1 MSSRFERILL
11 VALVSGCGGG
21 SDQTSDLVFTS
32 PVSAPAPEPEPAPAP
47 EPEPAP
53 APEPAPEPEPAPA
66 PEPEPTPG
74 ATDCSGNYLINVIDA
89 TDEGDSQPAY
99 AALNSIDDNFSP
111 ESRWQSEGDAK
122 ALTLDLGSRHLV
134 KKIGIAWF
142 EGDQRIASFSV
153 LLSENGDAFQSSLA
167 DQTSSGKTDSFEHY
181 ELSSEI
187 ARYVRIEGYGNS
199 VSSQNAILE
208 ATVFGCTLDTETP
221 VTEASNVNPEDF
233 GLNPSIPPGS
243 NFELLSWK
251 LNTPGDED
259 GNGLSDTASEIDLD
273 NGFSDQYFYTGSDG
287 GMVFKS
293 TIAGATTSANSTYT
307 RSELREMLR
316 RGNTGVSTR
325 GVNRNNW
332 ILDYQPDPGVPVGG
346 RGGTLRGTL
355 AVNQVTTTGDR
366 SQVGRVIVGQI
377 HAESDEPIR
386 LYYRK
391 YPENELGFV
400 YFAHEI
406 RNSDDLYFPLLDHT
420 RSDDENPDVGIALG
434 EIFSY
439 EIKQKGSRI
448 DVVLRRGD
456 QSGPIIG
463 HNYVDMQEL
472 DSGYDVPEEWMY
484 FKAGAYSQN
493 KTGDGEDFDQV
504 TFYGL
509 ENTHD
514 S

>member
-208 ATVFGCTLDTETP
+208 ATVFGCTLDTDTP
-221 VTEASNVNPEDF
+221 ETEASNVNPEDF

>member
-1 MSSRFERILL
+1 MSSRFERLLL

-47 EPEPAP
+47 
-53 APEPAPEPEPAPA
+53 APEPEP
-66 PEPEPTPG
+66 EPTSG
-74 ATDCSGNYLINVIDA
+74 ATDCSGNYLINVFDA
-89 TDEGDSQPAY
+89 TDEGDSEPTY
-99 AALNSIDDNFSP
+99 GALNSIDDNFSP

-391 YPENELGFV
+391 YPENDLGFA

-406 RNSDDLYFPLLDHT
+406 RNSDDIYFPLLDHT
-420 RSDDENPDVGIALG
+420 RSDDKNPDVGIALG

>member
-32 PVSAPAPEPEPAPAP
+32 PVSA
-47 EPEPAP
+47 
-53 APEPAPEPEPAPA
+53 PAPEPEPAPA

-134 KKIGIAWF
+134 KTVGIAWF

-153 LLSENGDAFQSSLA
+153 LLSENGDTFESSLA
-167 DQTSSGKTDSFEHY
+167 DQSSSGKTDSFEHY
-181 ELSSEI
+181 EVPSEI

-199 VSSQNAILE
+199 VSIENAILE

-221 VTEASNVNPEDF
+221 ITEASNVSSEDF
-233 GLNPSIPPGS
+233 GLNPSLPPGS

-259 GNGLSDTASEIDLD
+259 SNGLSDTASELDLD
-273 NGFSDQYFYTGSDG
+273 NGFTDQYFYTGLDG

-293 TIAGATTSANSTYT
+293 TIAGAKTSANSTYT

-316 RGNTGVSTR
+316 RGNTGISTR

-346 RGGTLRGTL
+346 RGGILRGTL

-366 SQVGRVIVGQI
+366 GQVGRVIVGQI

-420 RSDDENPDVGIALG
+420 RSDDENPAVGIALG

-463 HNYVDMQEL
+463 HNYVDMQERN
-472 DSGYDVPEEWMY
+472 SGYDVPEEWMY

-493 KTGDGEDFDQV
+493 RTGDGEDFDLV
-504 TFYGL
+504 TFYAL
-509 ENTHD
+509 ENAHD

>member
-1 MSSRFERILL
+1 MNPRFERLL
-11 VALVSGCGGG
+11 FVALVSGCGGG

-32 PVSAPAPEPEPAPAP
+32 PASAPAPEPDPAPAP

-53 APEPAPEPEPAPA
+53 EPD
-66 PEPEPTPG
+66 PTPG
-74 ATDCSGNYLINVIDA
+74 ATNCAGNYLINVISA
-89 TDEGDSQPAY
+89 TDEGDSQPMY
-99 AALNSIDDNFSP
+99 GPLNAVDDDFSVA
-111 ESRWQSEGDAK
+111 SRWQSEGDAK
-122 ALTLDLGSRHLV
+122 AITLDLGSRHLV
-134 KKIGIAWF
+134 KDVGIAWF
-142 EGDQRIASFSV
+142 DGDERIASFSV
-153 LLSENGDAFQSSLA
+153 LLSEDGDTFRSSLV
-167 DQTSSGKTDSFEHY
+167 DQNSSGETDSFEYY
-181 ELSSEI
+181 EVSSEI

-199 VSSQNAILE
+199 VSAENAILE

-221 VTEASNVNPEDF
+221 VSEVSNVNPGDF
-233 GLNPSIPPGS
+233 GLNPSLPPGS

-251 LNTPGDED
+251 LNTPGDDD
-259 GNGLSDTASEIDLD
+259 GNGLSDTASETDLD
-273 NGFSDQYFYTGSDG
+273 NGFVDQYFYTGPDG

-293 TIAGATTSANSTYT
+293 TIAGAKTSANSTYT

-316 RGNTGVSTR
+316 RGNTGISTR
-325 GVNRNNW
+325 GVNPNNW

-346 RGGTLRGTL
+346 RGGILRGTL
-355 AVNQVTTTGDR
+355 AVNKVTTTGDR
-366 SQVGRVIVGQI
+366 GQVGRVIVGQI

-406 RNSDDLYFPLLDHT
+406 RNSDDVYFPLLGHT
-420 RSDDENPDVGIALG
+420 RSDDENPVVGIALG

-463 HNYVDMQEL
+463 HNYVDMKEL
-472 DSGYDVPEEWMY
+472 NSGYDVPEEWMY

-493 KTGDGEDFDQV
+493 KTGVGDDFDEV
-504 TFYGL
+504 TFYAL

>member
-1 MSSRFERILL
+1 MSSRFERLLL

-47 EPEPAP
+47 
-53 APEPAPEPEPAPA
+53 APEPEP
-66 PEPEPTPG
+66 EPTSG
-74 ATDCSGNYLINVIDA
+74 ATDCSGNYLINVLDA
-89 TDEGDSQPAY
+89 TDEGDSEPTY
-99 AALNSIDDNFSP
+99 DALNSIDDNFSP

-153 LLSENGDAFQSSLA
+153 LLSENGDAFRPSLA

-420 RSDDENPDVGIALG
+420 RSDDESPAIGIALG

-439 EIKQKGSRI
+439 EIKQKGARI

-472 DSGYDVPEEWMY
+472 DSGYDVPQEWMY